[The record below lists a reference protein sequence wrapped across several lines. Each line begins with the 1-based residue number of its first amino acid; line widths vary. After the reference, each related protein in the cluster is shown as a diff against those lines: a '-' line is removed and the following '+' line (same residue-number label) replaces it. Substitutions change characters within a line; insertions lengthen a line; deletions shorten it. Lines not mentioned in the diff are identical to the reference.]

1 MWQIAA
7 VKFEDP
13 EIVGMLIQAG
23 ADLSL
28 RDRKG
33 RAAADF
39 AKVVDKSVHKEM
51 NELFGV
57 KDESGKQKR
66 GKNRRRRKSM
76 VYIDAQTRELLEA
89 VTEGNLPKVKQM
101 LHEGYAVNAQ
111 DDDGN
116 TALMFAAESE
126 PLIVQTLLRAGA
138 DPDHQNRSG
147 NTALMSA
154 VRSEDLDCI
163 RALIDGNAS
172 TSLQNRE
179 GSNAI
184 DLARQTGNESILRLV
199 LGLSEGLVLKTKT
212 APSLPME
219 VMRRGS
225 LPSCS
230 STDRRTR
237 AFFESI
243 SEGDVERVERILMME
258 FDVNC
263 RDDAGNNPI
272 HFAVEGEKNLALI
285 LLKHGAEVN
294 MANHL
299 GETPLMSAIR
309 YGDLECV
316 QLILEAG
323 ASCFNSDKVGRSV
336 TDYAEACNSSLIQ
349 NLIREYSRRR

>member
-116 TALMFAAESE
+116 TALMFAAMGGHAAA
-126 PLIVQTLLRAGA
+126 IAALLAA
-138 DPDHQNRSG
+138 
-147 NTALMSA
+147 
-154 VRSEDLDCI
+154 
-163 RALIDGNAS
+163 
-172 TSLQNRE
+172 
-179 GSNAI
+179 
-184 DLARQTGNESILRLV
+184 
-199 LGLSEGLVLKTKT
+199 
-212 APSLPME
+212 
-219 VMRRGS
+219 
-225 LPSCS
+225 
-230 STDRRTR
+230 
-237 AFFESI
+237 
-243 SEGDVERVERILMME
+243 
-258 FDVNC
+258 
-263 RDDAGNNPI
+263 
-272 HFAVEGEKNLALI
+272 
-285 LLKHGAEVN
+285 GAEVEAKDN
-294 MANHL
+294 EGKTALSFAEQNEHEHAARL
-299 GETPLMSAIR
+299 LR
-309 YGDLECV
+309 GD
-316 QLILEAG
+316 AM
-323 ASCFNSDKVGRSV
+323 
-336 TDYAEACNSSLIQ
+336 
-349 NLIREYSRRR
+349 